1 MMKVLWTEQRTNEK
15 MLQMVETEIEIM
27 DSVRSRQKRLLG
39 HIPRHDSLLK
49 IMLEGQIQGKKV
61 YGRPRTMFLNWLL
74 KTEEGSI
81 SYE

>member
-1 MMKVLWTEQRTNEK
+1 MKVLWTEQRTNEE

-39 HIPRHDSLLK
+39 HIRRHDSLLK

>member
-1 MMKVLWTEQRTNEK
+1 MKVLWTEQRTNEK

>member
-1 MMKVLWTEQRTNEK
+1 MKVLWTEQRTNEE